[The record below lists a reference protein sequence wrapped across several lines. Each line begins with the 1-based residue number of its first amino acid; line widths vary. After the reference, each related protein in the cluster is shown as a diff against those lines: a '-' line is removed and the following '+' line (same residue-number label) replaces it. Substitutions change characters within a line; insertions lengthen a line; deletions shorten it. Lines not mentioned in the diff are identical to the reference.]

1 MSPRGEVSV
10 IVPEGVG
17 PGEAFAIA
25 VDADEEPTA
34 EQEDSED
41 GSEADPFADL
51 EAGLGRTT
59 SELDATDAEADGDE
73 DEGQTM
79 AVECPE
85 GVSAG
90 ELILISTEAGEELEV
105 EVPEG
110 IGPGDTFEILV
121 G

>member
-1 MSPRGEVSV
+1 MTWGCFFCNFW
-10 IVPEGVG
+10 VPGAPQHPLGV
-17 PGEAFAIA
+17 
-25 VDADEEPTA
+25 
-34 EQEDSED
+34 QEDSEG